1 MLNLLTPIDVG
12 TIRIRN
18 RIVMPAMHLLYTPE
32 GEVTDQLVA
41 FYAERARGG
50 AGLIIVGGCT
60 IDEYSG
66 GSNMI
71 GLHEDRFIPGLKRLV
86 REVHDNGALI
96 GAQLYH
102 AGRYAHSALIG
113 RQAIAPSAL
122 ASRFT
127 HEEPREMNKD
137 DIARV
142 IDNFARASAR
152 AKEAGFDLV
161 EILGSA
167 GYIISQFLSPI
178 TNRRTDEY
186 GGGLENRMRFG
197 LEVADAVRNAV
208 GDDYTVFMRLAGN
221 DFMPGGNTNK
231 EARIFARELVG
242 HGIDA
247 FNVTGG
253 WHETRVPQI
262 PMEVPR
268 GGFAYLAKGIK
279 ETVSKPIIACNRI
292 NDPMLAE
299 EIISNGIA
307 DMVGFARGLIA
318 DPMMPK
324 KLEQERSKEIMPC
337 IGCNQGC
344 FDHVFSLKPVECL
357 VNPRAGS
364 ESSVPMH
371 VKTGSRKHVMV
382 IGGGPAGLS
391 AAAEAARSG
400 HKVTLY
406 ERTDKLGG
414 QLHIAGAL
422 EERKEFI
429 TLAHALTAQ
438 AFATGVS
445 IKTGVTVDSKILRD
459 NEPDVVMIATGGRP
473 VVPPIPGVDAQNVV
487 QAWDVLSGR
496 ANVGKDILVI
506 GGGAVGIET
515 AIYLAKI
522 GTVDAETL
530 RFLFLYN
537 AEDVDTLRE
546 ISTRGVKNVRVIE
559 MLERLGAD
567 IGFTTRW
574 IELGMLRRHGVKAG
588 TGTKAKEITPEGVVV
603 EIQGREE
610 FIPCDTV
617 VLAVGTAPINSLKGS
632 IEDMGI
638 DIKVIGDAKKPRK
651 AFDAIRDGFYAAREI
666 S

>member
-1 MLNLLTPIDVG
+1 MLKLLTPIDVG
-12 TIRIRN
+12 TIRLKN

-66 GSNMI
+66 GANMI
-71 GLHEDRFIPGLKRLV
+71 GLDHDRFMPGLKRLAK
-86 REVHDNGALI
+86 EVHSSGALI

-113 RQAIAPSAL
+113 RQAIAPSAIT
-122 ASRFT
+122 SRFT
-127 HEEPREMNKD
+127 REEPREMTKE
-137 DIARV
+137 DIKRV
-142 IDNFARASAR
+142 IDNYAKAAAR
-152 AKEAGFDLV
+152 AKEAGFDVV

-178 TNRRTDEY
+178 TNKRTDEY
-186 GGGLENRMRFG
+186 GGNLENRMRFG
-197 LEVADAVRNAV
+197 LEVADAVRKAV
-208 GDDYTVFMRLAGN
+208 GKDFTVFIRIAGN

-231 EARIFARELVG
+231 EARIFAAALAG

-268 GGFAYLAKGIK
+268 AGFAYLARGIK
-279 ETVSKPIIACNRI
+279 DVVDKPVIACNRI

-299 EIISNGIA
+299 RLIIDGIA

-318 DPMMPK
+318 DPMMPE
-324 KLEQERSKEIMPC
+324 KLMQGRAEEIMPC

-364 ESSVPMH
+364 ESKIQLQ
-371 VKTGSRKHVMV
+371 VKVSSRKHIMV

-391 AAAEAARSG
+391 AAAEAARVG
-400 HKVTLY
+400 HKVSLY
-406 ERTDKLGG
+406 ESSDKLGG
-414 QLHIAGAL
+414 QLYLAGAL
-422 EERKEFI
+422 EERKEFV
-429 TLAHALTAQ
+429 TLAKALAEQVVAQ
-438 AFATGVS
+438 GVSVHTGVRVD
-445 IKTGVTVDSKILRD
+445 GNTVRD
-459 NEPDVVMIATGGRP
+459 NAPDVVIIATGGRP
-473 VVPPIPGVDAQNVV
+473 VTPPIPGVEGKNVV

-496 ANVGKDILVI
+496 ASVGKDVLII

-522 GTVDAETL
+522 GTIDAETL

-537 AEDVDTLRE
+537 AEDTDTLRE
-546 ISTRGVKNVRVIE
+546 VSTRGIKNVRIIE
-559 MLERLGAD
+559 MLDRLGSD

-574 IELGMLRRHGVKAG
+574 IELGMLRRHGVKGA
-588 TGTKAKEITPEGVVV
+588 TGVMAKEITPEGVVV
-603 EIQGREE
+603 ERAGKQE
-610 FIPCDTV
+610 FMPCDTV
-617 VLAVGTAPINSLKGS
+617 VLAVGTVPVNSLKGTL
-632 IEDMGI
+632 EPMGME
-638 DIKVIGDAKKPRK
+638 VRLIGDAKKPRK
-651 AFDAIRDGFYAAREI
+651 AFDAIREGFYTAREI
-666 S
+666 T

>member
-1 MLNLLTPIDVG
+1 MLKLLTPIDVG
-12 TIRIRN
+12 TIRLKN

-71 GLHEDRFIPGLKRLV
+71 GLDHDRFMPGLKRLAK
-86 REVHDNGALI
+86 EVHSSGALI

-113 RQAIAPSAL
+113 RQAIAPSAIT
-122 ASRFT
+122 SRFT
-127 HEEPREMNKD
+127 REEPREMTKE
-137 DIARV
+137 DIKKV
-142 IDNFARASAR
+142 IDNYAKAAAR
-152 AKEAGFDLV
+152 AKEAGFDVV

-178 TNRRTDEY
+178 TNKRTDEY
-186 GGGLENRMRFG
+186 GGNLENRMRFG
-197 LEVADAVRNAV
+197 LEVADAVRKAV
-208 GDDYTVFMRLAGN
+208 GKDFTVFIRIAGN

-231 EARIFARELVG
+231 EARIFAAALAG

-268 GGFAYLAKGIK
+268 AGFAYLARGIK
-279 ETVSKPIIACNRI
+279 DVVDKPVIACNRI

-299 EIISNGIA
+299 RLIIDGMA

-318 DPMMPK
+318 DPMMPE
-324 KLEQERSKEIMPC
+324 KLMQGRAEEIMPC

-364 ESSVPMH
+364 ESKIQLQ
-371 VKTGSRKHVMV
+371 VKVSSRKHIMV

-391 AAAEAARSG
+391 AAAEAARVG
-400 HKVTLY
+400 HKVSLY
-406 ERTDKLGG
+406 ESSDKLGG
-414 QLHIAGAL
+414 QLYLAGAL
-422 EERKEFI
+422 EERKEFV
-429 TLAHALTAQ
+429 TLAKALAEQVVAQ
-438 AFATGVS
+438 GVSVHTGVRVD
-445 IKTGVTVDSKILRD
+445 GNTVRD
-459 NEPDVVMIATGGRP
+459 NAPDVVIIATGGRP
-473 VVPPIPGVDAQNVV
+473 VTPPIPGVEGKNVV

-496 ANVGKDILVI
+496 ASVGKDVLII

-522 GTVDAETL
+522 GTIDAETL

-537 AEDVDTLRE
+537 AEDTDTLRE
-546 ISTRGVKNVRVIE
+546 VSTRGIKNVRIIE
-559 MLERLGAD
+559 MLDRLGSD

-574 IELGMLRRHGVKAG
+574 IELGMLRRHGVKGA
-588 TGTKAKEITPEGVVV
+588 TGVMAKEITPEGVVV
-603 EIQGREE
+603 ERAGKQE
-610 FIPCDTV
+610 FMPCDTV
-617 VLAVGTAPINSLKGS
+617 VLAVGTVPVNSLKGNL
-632 IEDMGI
+632 EPMGME
-638 DIKVIGDAKKPRK
+638 VRLIGDAKKPRK
-651 AFDAIRDGFYAAREI
+651 AFDAIREGFYTAREI
-666 S
+666 T

>member
-1 MLNLLTPIDVG
+1 MLKLLTPIDVG
-12 TIRIRN
+12 TIRLKN
-18 RIVMPAMHLLYTPE
+18 RIVMPAMHLFYTPE

-41 FYAERARGG
+41 FYVERARGG

-71 GLHEDRFIPGLKRLV
+71 GLDHDRFIPGLKRLAK
-86 REVHDNGALI
+86 EVHSSGTLI

-113 RQAIAPSAL
+113 RQAIAPSAIT
-122 ASRFT
+122 SRFT
-127 HEEPREMNKD
+127 HEEPREMTKE
-137 DIARV
+137 DIKKV
-142 IDNFARASAR
+142 IDNYAKAAAR
-152 AKEAGFDLV
+152 AKEAGFDVV

-178 TNRRTDEY
+178 TNKRTDEY
-186 GGGLENRMRFG
+186 GGNLENRMRFG
-197 LEVADAVRNAV
+197 LEVADAVRKAV
-208 GDDYTVFMRLAGN
+208 GKNFTVFIRIAGN

-231 EARIFARELVG
+231 EARIFAAALAG

-268 GGFAYLAKGIK
+268 AGFAYLARGIK
-279 ETVSKPIIACNRI
+279 DVVDKPVIACNRI

-299 EIISNGIA
+299 RLIIDGIA

-318 DPMMPK
+318 DPMMPE
-324 KLEQERSKEIMPC
+324 KLMQGRAEEIMPC

-364 ESSVPMH
+364 ESKIQFQ
-371 VKTGSRKHVMV
+371 VKVGSRKHIMV

-391 AAAEAARSG
+391 AAAEAARVG
-400 HKVTLY
+400 HKVSLY
-406 ERTDKLGG
+406 ESSDKLGG
-414 QLHIAGAL
+414 QLYLAGAL

-429 TLAHALTAQ
+429 TLAKALAEQVVAQ
-438 AFATGVS
+438 DVSVHTGVR
-445 IKTGVTVDSKILRD
+445 VDGSMVRD
-459 NEPDVVMIATGGRP
+459 NAPDIVIIATGGRP
-473 VVPPIPGVDAQNVV
+473 VTPPIPGVEGKNVV
-487 QAWDVLSGR
+487 QAWDVLSDR
-496 ANVGKDILVI
+496 ASVGKDVLII

-522 GTVDAETL
+522 GTIDAETL
-530 RFLFLYN
+530 KFLFLYN
-537 AEDVDTLRE
+537 AEDTETLRE
-546 ISTRGVKNVRVIE
+546 LSTRGIKNIRIIE
-559 MLERLGAD
+559 MLDRLGSD

-574 IELGMLRRHGVKAG
+574 VELGMLRMHGVKGA
-588 TGTKAKEITPEGVVV
+588 TGVMAKEITPEGVVV
-603 EIQGREE
+603 ERSGKQE
-610 FIPCDTV
+610 FMPCDTV
-617 VLAVGTAPINSLKGS
+617 VLAVGTTPVNSLKVVL
-632 IEDMGI
+632 EPMGME
-638 DIKVIGDAKKPRK
+638 VRLIGDAKKPRK
-651 AFDAIRDGFYAAREI
+651 AFDAIREGFYTAREI
-666 S
+666 T